1 MLAPLNDANFE
12 PRKFR
17 PLSWRAAHVLGGGL
31 GSFSYLTRYTAAVGW
46 ITNLAPLKAA
56 RLVIIAL
63 IVLFTIVAATRKP
76 KV

>member
-1 MLAPLNDANFE
+1 MNAGLNVLLASGETRIRGEGCLDF
-12 PRKFR
+12 
-17 PLSWRAAHVLGGGL
+17 GGGL

>member
-1 MLAPLNDANFE
+1 MLTLN
-12 PRKFR
+12 
-17 PLSWRAAHVLGGGL
+17 LVSLGPYRGGLLTFSGEDL
-31 GSFSYLTRYTAAVGW
+31 GSFSYLTRYTAPVGW